1 MGTGSRMAKHIH
13 KDDWASKLELLHQ
26 AAIAVAG
33 THRVE
38 DALQKI
44 ADAAREVVGAQM
56 AAIGVP
62 GKPGKPMAHFVV
74 SGVSPHANER
84 PGHPP
89 MGRGVLGVL
98 LNEGETVRLRDVAD
112 HPAFEGLP
120 HRHPGLTSFLGV
132 PVQSGG
138 DTIGDLYLANK
149 IAEEEFSEEDQALA
163 EMLAAHAAVII
174 QSLHYHQQHEEMAV
188 VMAQAALAPKIEDD
202 VLQALYGA
210 GLLLGTLN
218 LNDPEAAEEQVRDIQ
233 SRLDSAIKH
242 LRSHLLTMSAGV
254 S

>member
-1 MGTGSRMAKHIH
+1 MIRE
-13 KDDWASKLELLHQ
+13 DRLSKLELLHQ
-26 AAIAVAG
+26 AAITVAG
-33 THRVE
+33 AHRVE

-44 ADAAREVVGAQM
+44 VDAAREVIGAQI

-62 GKPGKPMAHFVV
+62 GEPGEPMAHFVV
-74 SGVSPHANER
+74 SGVSHR
-84 PGHPP
+84 DSLPGHAP

-98 LNEGETVRLRDVAD
+98 LNEGKPVRLRDVSEHAS
-112 HPAFEGLP
+112 FEGLP
-120 HRHPGLTSFLGV
+120 HHHPGLTSFLGV

-138 DTIGDLYLANK
+138 DIIGDLYLANK

-163 EMLAAHAAVII
+163 EMLAAHAAVVI
-174 QSLHYHQQHEEMAV
+174 QSLRYHKQHEEMAIV
-188 VMAQAALAPKIEDD
+188 RAQAALAPKIEDD

-218 LNDPEAAEEQVRDIQ
+218 LDDPEAAQSQVEDIQ
-233 SRLDSAIKH
+233 TRLDSAIKH

-254 S
+254 G

>member
-1 MGTGSRMAKHIH
+1 MVR
-13 KDDWASKLELLHQ
+13 DDRAGKLELLHQ
-26 AAIAVAG
+26 AAITVAG
-33 THRVE
+33 AHRVE

-56 AAIGVP
+56 AALGVP
-62 GKPGKPMAHFVV
+62 GQPGQPMAHFVV
-74 SGVSPHANER
+74 SGVSRHMGNR
-84 PGHPP
+84 PGHAP
-89 MGRGVLGVL
+89 MGRGVLGIL
-98 LNEGETVRLRDVAD
+98 LTEGKPVRVRNISEHAS
-112 HPAFEGLP
+112 FEGLP
-120 HRHPGLTSFLGV
+120 LHHPALTSFLGV